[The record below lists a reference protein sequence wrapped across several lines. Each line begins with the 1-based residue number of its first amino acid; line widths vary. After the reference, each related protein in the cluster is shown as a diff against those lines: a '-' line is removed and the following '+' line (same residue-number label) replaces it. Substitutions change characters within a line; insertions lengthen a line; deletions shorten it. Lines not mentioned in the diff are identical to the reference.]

1 MLSSQFRIGT
11 KKIRYILLVHILRE
25 ILRKNPLF
33 RHLTMVTLATAGGP
47 SQSPPSPLTP
57 HIPEQSWKEPP
68 PPFLTA
74 ISTQNCH
81 LSNNI
86 GRSTLTHVVTYRPPT
101 DTIDSSVHTTMDNA
115 SLTPPAHAI
124 SALLPSPP
132 SLEVDGPTSTSSFTL
147 PAFIPITRRSNSRV
161 MHRPTSQKT
170 TTTHYTSTLNTTK
183 TKKQNIHHHYI
194 TEPKANR
201 YQQLYRSVCHPIFP
215 TRTTRNRPVPDP
227 ANPAS
232 FE

>member
-1 MLSSQFRIGT
+1 
-11 KKIRYILLVHILRE
+11 
-25 ILRKNPLF
+25 
-33 RHLTMVTLATAGGP
+33 MVTLATAGGP

-68 PPFLTA
+68 PPFLAT
-74 ISTQNCH
+74 ISTRNRN

-147 PAFIPITRRSNSRV
+147 PAFIPITRRSDSRV

-183 TKKQNIHHHYI
+183 TKETEYTSSLHNRTKGEPIPTVIPQRLPSDLSHQNDSQPPSAQPRQARIVRVI
-194 TEPKANR
+194 
-201 YQQLYRSVCHPIFP
+201 
-215 TRTTRNRPVPDP
+215 
-227 ANPAS
+227 
-232 FE
+232 